1 MWRVCEFWS
10 AINRKNDGREEI
22 LFAAC
27 LNGFSVGPLKYLVW
41 WYVSGPT
48 RIQVRTYKQKKEKK
62 KKATK
67 SYQQST
73 RSRLV
78 VCRLL
83 CFLANC

>member
-48 RIQVRTYKQKKEKK
+48 RIQVRTYKKKGKEE
-62 KKATK
+62 K
-67 SYQQST
+67 SYQIIST
-73 RSRLV
+73 IDSLSLG

-83 CFLANC
+83 CLLANC